1 MEQTRQVFLG
11 DASLATGFRLAGFE
25 VHPDADAQQLD
36 ALLEQL
42 QATRTPAFVVIDQ
55 QLAESGSRRLDAVR
69 LAWRR
74 FSGDSKKRVSEAT
87 NSPTSASSSCSISS
101 RTASA
106 VFSRCTATICSPC
119 PWSMTFCKSRSS

>member
-11 DASLATGFRLAGFE
+11 EASLATGFRLAGFE
-25 VHPDADAQQLD
+25 VHPDADAAELD

-69 LAWRR
+69 QEGGRILLTQVPSLARPETMR
-74 FSGDSKKRVSEAT
+74 
-87 NSPTSASSSCSISS
+87 
-101 RTASA
+101 SA
-106 VFSRCTATICSPC
+106 VDDRIQQLLGLDGDKP
-119 PWSMTFCKSRSS
+119 